1 MRTKR
6 RFFCLNSSTAID
18 TLQPSE
24 FYLGQNYPNPFSDTT
39 SIKFCVAYRTRV
51 TLEVTDMEGK
61 LIRTLL
67 DEEKDTGTYEIE
79 CDASTL
85 LAGGR
90 GPSEGIYVYMLH
102 AGEFS
107 AAKRMLLISHRALP
121 YEATD

>member
-1 MRTKR
+1 M
-6 RFFCLNSSTAID
+6 NSSTSID

-24 FYLGQNYPNPFSDTT
+24 FYLSQNYPNPFSGTT

-51 TLEVTDMEGK
+51 TLDVTDMEGK
-61 LIRTLL
+61 VIRTLL

-85 LAGGR
+85 LAGGLD
-90 GPSEGIYVYMLH
+90 PSEGVFVYTLH

-107 AAKRMLLISHRALP
+107 ATKRMLLLKQRALS
-121 YEATD
+121 